1 MPMITS
7 NSNEG
12 GGYVNTGTLGY
23 MCTNESQ
30 AQDYEVEND
39 ATPLY
44 HYRSSDFDDDFY
56 TINPAGEVNL
66 SGGPISFGTE
76 DGDYVYQGIVGYV
89 YTIPYGGGRKQVIDV
104 GQIGPT
110 GQCVDKSGWYQW
122 NTTWTRDR
130 YNTQRDSNDA
140 RTEGTPGV
148 VGWGHPQNVTLIDD
162 EANFEWFYGLT
173 GAMKGFCAKVSWF

>member
-1 MPMITS
+1 MFLKEGKGSKGAIIKSYNPEPRRNTPVFHMLTKAAPNATEFYRHYKHSVNNTKITS

-23 MCTNESQ
+23 MCTNEGQ

-44 HYRSSDFDDDFY
+44 HYRSSEFDDDFY

-66 SGGPISFGTE
+66 SGGPIAPRDPE

-89 YTIPYGGGRKQVIDV
+89 YTIPYGGGRKQ
-104 GQIGPT
+104 
-110 GQCVDKSGWYQW
+110 
-122 NTTWTRDR
+122 
-130 YNTQRDSNDA
+130 
-140 RTEGTPGV
+140 
-148 VGWGHPQNVTLIDD
+148 L
-162 EANFEWFYGLT
+162 LT
-173 GAMKGFCAKVSWF
+173 